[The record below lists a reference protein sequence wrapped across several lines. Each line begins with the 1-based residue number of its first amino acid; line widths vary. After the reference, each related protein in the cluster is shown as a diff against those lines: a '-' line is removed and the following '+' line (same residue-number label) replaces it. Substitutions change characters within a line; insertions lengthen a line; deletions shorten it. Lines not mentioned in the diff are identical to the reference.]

1 MALALAL
8 GAISGMLLGAVGG
21 GGSVLT
27 IPMLVYMLGL
37 GVHEATGT
45 ALLIV
50 GANSVVGV
58 AAHARKG
65 MVRWRDGALFGLLGI
80 GGAVLGSRL
89 NPLMPDIVILGG
101 IAALMLA
108 AALQMWR
115 SAQPGEHRFAGGSR
129 PWPAVAGTGI
139 GVGLLTG
146 FFGVGGGFVIVPA
159 LVLVLGLTMPYA
171 IGTSLLVIALNS
183 AAGATSFVIA
193 GHVDFDVAALFIA
206 GGALGTIL
214 GATVGQR
221 VGDTRLREAF
231 ALILVAVALLLT
243 SREAAD
249 LIT

>member
-1 MALALAL
+1 
-8 GAISGMLLGAVGG
+8 
-21 GGSVLT
+21 
-27 IPMLVYMLGL
+27 MLVYLLGRSAD
-37 GVHEATGT
+37 EATGT

-80 GGAVLGSRL
+80 GGAVLGSQL
-89 NPLMPDIVILGG
+89 NPLMPDLVILGG

-115 SAQPGEHRFAGGSR
+115 SARPGYYRLAGEARAHGPPWRARASAWGCSRGSSV
-129 PWPAVAGTGI
+129 WAAG
-139 GVGLLTG
+139 LSSCL
-146 FFGVGGGFVIVPA
+146 A
-159 LVLVLGLTMPYA
+159 LALVLGLTMPYA
-171 IGTSLLVIALNS
+171 IGTSLLVIAFNS

-214 GATVGQR
+214 GATIGQR

-243 SREAAD
+243 SREAAN